1 MTSGNEAPESG
12 RRAKAMTYKHNGDKF
27 EVVVGEPRQLY
38 RRKTGPRG
46 GYGVGPTSEPDR
58 TLRRLERCGVP
69 VMPPSA
75 RADAR
80 RRRAFRDG
88 GRSGRLGRPSHKRS
102 FADDTQTGSGRPP
115 EFVTPLIKEAAGSS
129 CRFLRGSAIARR
141 RGPGWLT
148 GADQSP
154 LLLGDGRGRGAW
166 WRREYGDAAAVGVRG
181 WG

>member
-88 GRSGRLGRPSHKRS
+88 GRSGRLGRPSITFVCGHAS
-102 FADDTQTGSGRPP
+102 SWQTW
-115 EFVTPLIKEAAGSS
+115 LSS
-129 CRFLRGSAIARR
+129 S
-141 RGPGWLT
+141 
-148 GADQSP
+148 
-154 LLLGDGRGRGAW
+154 
-166 WRREYGDAAAVGVRG
+166 
-181 WG
+181 

>member
-80 RRRAFRDG
+80 
-88 GRSGRLGRPSHKRS
+88 
-102 FADDTQTGSGRPP
+102 
-115 EFVTPLIKEAAGSS
+115 
-129 CRFLRGSAIARR
+129 
-141 RGPGWLT
+141 
-148 GADQSP
+148 
-154 LLLGDGRGRGAW
+154 
-166 WRREYGDAAAVGVRG
+166 
-181 WG
+181 